1 MLPPSMLRRDCRRLR
16 VTLCRSSTGSGIE
29 LAKRGID
36 YQELVGIIE
45 SAFDPGAE
53 VKVGEWVEGPDG
65 SRDCDV
71 SIRDTRD
78 GLPYFAFAECK
89 DWKKRAV
96 GIGTIDAL
104 DSKRKDLRADLTA
117 IYSNSGF
124 TVPAIQKARRVGINT
139 FSAVASGDP
148 RSRAR
153 VNALAYGRVVE
164 PTSLDEQT
172 IEPPGQDLPVPAG
185 ISMETFCFEGEPV
198 HNWAVEQLGT
208 LITEHLDKFEHPS
221 QMVAVY
227 QFHDVVVLDAA
238 GVPFPVVGMRFE
250 LEIAVR
256 WMAKALEI
264 EAELGRFDAQTGL
277 IWVPPNVPMTF
288 WGLDDTGWEPVD
300 KPAPEEVQ
308 NGESVR
314 ISVWARLQAGLIRAK
329 GGVPDLT
336 KHVAGMSLTIS
347 TPDP

>member
-1 MLPPSMLRRDCRRLR
+1 M
-16 VTLCRSSTGSGIE
+16 
-29 LAKRGID
+29 AKPGMD
-36 YQELVGIIE
+36 YQQLVGVIE

-53 VKVGEWVEGPDG
+53 VRVGEWVEGPDG

-71 SIRDTRD
+71 SIRGTRE
-78 GLPYFAFAECK
+78 GRPYFAFAECK
-89 DWKKRAV
+89 DWKRAV

-104 DSKRKDLRADLTA
+104 DSKRKDLGADLTA

-139 FSAVASGDP
+139 LSAIATGDP

-153 VNALAYGRVVE
+153 VNTLAYGRAVE
-164 PTSLDEQT
+164 PTSLNEQVV
-172 IEPPGQDLPVPAG
+172 EPPGQDLVIPAG
-185 ISMETFCFEGEPV
+185 ISMETLCFEGEPV

-221 QMVAVY
+221 QMVALY

-250 LEIAVR
+250 LDIAVR
-256 WMAKALEI
+256 WMAKVLEI

-277 IWVPPNVPMTF
+277 FWVPPNVPVTF

-300 KPAPEEVQ
+300 EPTPQEVQ

-314 ISVWARLQAGLIRAK
+314 ISVWAHLQAGLIRAK
-329 GGVPDLT
+329 GGMPDLT
-336 KHVAGMSLTIS
+336 KHIAGMNLTIS
-347 TPDP
+347 TPD